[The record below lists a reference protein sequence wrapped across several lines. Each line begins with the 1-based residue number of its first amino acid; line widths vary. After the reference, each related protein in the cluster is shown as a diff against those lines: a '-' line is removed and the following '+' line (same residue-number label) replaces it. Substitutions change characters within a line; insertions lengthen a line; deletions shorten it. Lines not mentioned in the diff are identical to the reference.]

1 MVISP
6 NNIGDILSFNMIGKG
21 KYLDDFINE
30 LKMTYAIQ
38 PQWIRIIKFMY
49 PNSTFEVSFDKVY
62 EDIVMNCAYKHKF
75 IRQFKN

>member
-1 MVISP
+1 
-6 NNIGDILSFNMIGKG
+6 MIGKG

-30 LKMTYAIQ
+30 LQTMYSIQ

-49 PNSTFEVSFDKVY
+49 PNSTFELGFDEVY

-75 IRQFKN
+75 IRQFEN